1 MDWALVFDEAHPVP
15 GASDAVIR
23 QFVAEVL
30 RPLSAAEIRESN
42 AVQNNPFPKGDPL
55 YSTWKPYDAAKWAI
69 PVGPLPMAYLSLLRW
84 SNGGEFSAGE
94 RLFQFFPALDKQHG
108 VRAMMLGYCI
118 PEYMPG
124 AVPFAFDGAG
134 TFYLFDMR
142 RTALDGEYPVVTAH
156 AGNLGWDDDACGK
169 IANSFVAA
177 IRGD

>member
-1 MDWALVFDEAHPVP
+1 MDWASVFDEVHPKP
-15 GASDAVIR
+15 GASDAVIK

-30 RPLSAAEIRESN
+30 RPMSAAEVREAN
-42 AVQNNPFPKGDPL
+42 ASQSNPFPKGDSL
-55 YSTWKPYDAAKWAI
+55 YSAWKPYDASKWVI
-69 PVGPLPMAYLSLLRW
+69 PTGPLPPTYLSLLRW

-94 RLFQFFPALDKQHG
+94 RLYQFFPALDKQHG
-108 VRAMMLGYCI
+108 VRAMMLGYRI
-118 PEYMPG
+118 PEYMSG

-142 RTALDGEYPVVTAH
+142 RPAVDGEYPAVTAH
-156 AGNLGWDDDACGK
+156 AGALGWDEDACGV